1 MSFTVTR
8 SGSDTTSA
16 IDFSYTLGGGTATG
30 GGVDYVSTG
39 GSGSIAT
46 GGAGTTT
53 INVPI
58 VGDTLYEG
66 NETFQVT
73 VTVTSGNANSPV
85 GPATGTITDNETK
98 PTLTVGAGSLTE
110 GDIGTAN
117 MSFTVT
123 RSGDNTQDPI
133 NFSYTLGG
141 GTATGG
147 GVDYVSTG
155 GTGSIASGGAGTPP
169 STSRSSAIK
178 PTRQTRRST

>member
-1 MSFTVTR
+1 M
-8 SGSDTTSA
+8 
-16 IDFSYTLGGGTATG
+16 
-30 GGVDYVSTG
+30 
-39 GSGSIAT
+39 
-46 GGAGTTT
+46 
-53 INVPI
+53 
-58 VGDTLYEG
+58 
-66 NETFQVT
+66 
-73 VTVTSGNANSPV
+73 TSGNANSPV

-110 GDIGTAN
+110 GDSGTAN

-155 GTGSIASGGAGTPP
+155 GTGSIASGGAGTTTINVPIVGDTIDETDETFQVTVTV
-169 STSRSSAIK
+169 TSGNANNPAGPATGTILDDDGK
-178 PTRQTRRST
+178 PTLTVGAGSLTEGEAAQPTCRSR